1 MKGDKKTLIQ
11 VIHFLLVKIGDLK
24 QRYYLSKYLN
34 QINVNDEFSGDEEII
49 DLMNQYRE
57 LQNDFN
63 AVYQMAE
70 EKRSVMPVKFPNFSK
85 LKNLK
90 MIFKNYSLIKFN

>member
-1 MKGDKKTLIQ
+1 M
-11 VIHFLLVKIGDLK
+11 GDLK

-70 EKRSVMPVKFPNFSK
+70 EKRSVMPV
-85 LKNLK
+85 
-90 MIFKNYSLIKFN
+90 